1 VNTCAFGTLCYNK
14 NMANQILTT
23 KDKKSIERILKE
35 LREINKNL
43 RKLLLI
49 IPEESLNEYENASQI
64 KKAFGRAVKLYP
76 PK

>member
-1 VNTCAFGTLCYNK
+1 
-14 NMANQILTT
+14 MANQIIT
-23 KDKKSIERILKE
+23 KREKSIVRILRE

-49 IPEESLNEYENASQI
+49 IPEESLNEYEDASQI

>member
-1 VNTCAFGTLCYNK
+1 
-14 NMANQILTT
+14 MANQIIT
-23 KDKKSIERILKE
+23 KRKESIERILRE

-49 IPEESLNEYENASQI
+49 IPEESLNEYEDAPQI
-64 KKAFGRAVKLYP
+64 RKAFRRAVKLYP

>member
-1 VNTCAFGTLCYNK
+1 
-14 NMANQILTT
+14 MANQIIT
-23 KDKKSIERILKE
+23 KKGESIVRILRE

-49 IPEESLNEYENASQI
+49 IPEESLNEYEDATQI
-64 KKAFGRAVKLYP
+64 KRAFGRAVKLYP

>member
-1 VNTCAFGTLCYNK
+1 
-14 NMANQILTT
+14 MADQIFT
-23 KDKKSIERILKE
+23 KRKGSIGRILRE

-49 IPEESLNEYENASQI
+49 ITEESLNEYENASQI

>member
-1 VNTCAFGTLCYNK
+1 
-14 NMANQILTT
+14 MANQILTT
-23 KDKKSIERILKE
+23 RDKKSIERILKE

-49 IPEESLNEYENASQI
+49 IPEESLNEYEDASQI

>member
-1 VNTCAFGTLCYNK
+1 
-14 NMANQILTT
+14 MANQIFTT
-23 KDKKSIERILKE
+23 KDEKSIERMILKE

>member
-1 VNTCAFGTLCYNK
+1 
-14 NMANQILTT
+14 MASQTHT
-23 KDKKSIERILKE
+23 KKEESIIKILKE

-49 IPEESLNEYENASQI
+49 IPQESLNEYEDASQI
-64 KKAFGRAVKLYP
+64 KKAFRRSVKLYP

>member
-1 VNTCAFGTLCYNK
+1 MT
-14 NMANQILTT
+14 NQIFTT

-49 IPEESLNEYENASQI
+49 IPEESLNEYEDASQI
-64 KKAFGRAVKLYP
+64 KKAFGRSVKLYP

>member
-1 VNTCAFGTLCYNK
+1 
-14 NMANQILTT
+14 MANQIIT
-23 KDKKSIERILKE
+23 KREESIVRILRE

-64 KKAFGRAVKLYP
+64 KKALGRAVKLYP

>member
-1 VNTCAFGTLCYNK
+1 
-14 NMANQILTT
+14 MANQIIT
-23 KDKKSIERILKE
+23 KRKESIGRILRE

-49 IPEESLNEYENASQI
+49 IPEESLNEYEDASQI
-64 KKAFGRAVKLYP
+64 RKAFKRAVKLYP

>member
-1 VNTCAFGTLCYNK
+1 MSNK
-14 NMANQILTT
+14 ILT
-23 KDKKSIERILKE
+23 KKEESIVKILRE

-49 IPEESLNEYENASQI
+49 IPEESLNEYEDASQI
-64 KKAFGRAVKLYP
+64 KKALRRAVKLYP

>member
-1 VNTCAFGTLCYNK
+1 MTD
-14 NMANQILTT
+14 QIFTT

-35 LREINKNL
+35 LSEINKNL

-49 IPEESLNEYENASQI
+49 IPEESLNEYKDASQI

>member
-1 VNTCAFGTLCYNK
+1 
-14 NMANQILTT
+14 
-23 KDKKSIERILKE
+23 LKE

-49 IPEESLNEYENASQI
+49 IPKESLNEYEDASQI